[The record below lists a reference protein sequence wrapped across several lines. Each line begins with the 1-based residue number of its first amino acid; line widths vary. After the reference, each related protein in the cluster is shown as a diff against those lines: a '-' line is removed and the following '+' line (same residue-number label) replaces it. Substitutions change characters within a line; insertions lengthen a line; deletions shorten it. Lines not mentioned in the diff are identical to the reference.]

1 MVMIM
6 KEKKKTK
13 PAAPT
18 ADRLAE
24 KAMFHNP
31 PASNNDLTG
40 YVQALPDST
49 EDARHLSELCNL
61 AVCAID
67 DDPDENLESE
77 PR

>member
-1 MVMIM
+1 MT
-6 KEKKKTK
+6 EKKSPKK
-13 PAAPT
+13 KNAPT
-18 ADRLAE
+18 ASRLAE

-31 PASNNDLTG
+31 PASATDATG
-40 YVQALPDST
+40 YVQDLPHAT
-49 EDARHLSELCNL
+49 EEARNLSELCNL